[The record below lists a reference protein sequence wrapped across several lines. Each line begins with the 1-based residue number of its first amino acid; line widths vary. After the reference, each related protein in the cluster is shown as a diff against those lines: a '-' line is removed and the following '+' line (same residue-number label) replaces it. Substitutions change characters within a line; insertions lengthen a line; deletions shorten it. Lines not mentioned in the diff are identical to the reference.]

1 MFYAPRLYSKFV
13 MQKYVTGTSSCPI
26 LVKGTVDLEDIV
38 TKNIYAPKCV
48 HTYMYVYQ

>member
-1 MFYAPRLYSKFV
+1 
-13 MQKYVTGTSSCPI
+13 MQKYVTGTSNQHRCPI

-48 HTYMYVYQ
+48 HTYVYVYQ